1 MRCERLNMFPSSSHD
16 DVADC
21 RLSDVKPSA
30 QLSLRT
36 AATKLVPDLQN
47 ISGREFCEIAV
58 FPTFANR
65 IAATKVAAIHGLF
78 GTRRPSDVSRFVMAI
93 IIFAVYAVLRR
104 RSRPQCSKKLLKGSE
119 TKLDATSSVVSP
131 MGIPGVTA
139 SLFCSFVSSILSR
152 SRFAVFRL
160 PVFGHHIPL
169 QASTTL
175 TLASAQERSAYNFD
189 GGAVA
194 LHKPSRSF
202 IRGSSREN
210 LPSSKTAPGKVDQFA
225 HLISRAAIF
234 LLFAAPTLV
243 SGQALARYDAPFPSI
258 SSSTPTPFLV
268 ANIPPNSPVLAVCN
282 YPANAVPCTNYAQ
295 VFTSTGATCPS
306 GAQDTP
312 QPQPSACQSTG
323 DAQGNIG
330 FFAPPG
336 IYAYTVCIEN
346 SVSCFGPYEVI
357 LGASNGSLYCLL
369 TGGSGCLMTGDI
381 EMSDGMSL
389 EGTGA
394 QGSIAFNST
403 GGQGMVVD
411 LPYILDS
418 VGSAGNPGDVLTNVS
433 TSLLGLKGNT
443 SWGNPAALN
452 LPKTCQTGLG
462 DGLNAIPNGTYLQF
476 FCVNDSGR
484 NLAITAIHCYTDNA
498 GSSTL
503 NAKNNA
509 GTGLLTGAI
518 TCNNTKTGG
527 GAAGT
532 QSATTILA
540 AGDAVNFTFIA
551 DGTSTQTTW
560 TVSLTQQ

>member
-1 MRCERLNMFPSSSHD
+1 M
-16 DVADC
+16 
-21 RLSDVKPSA
+21 K
-30 QLSLRT
+30 SLR
-36 AATKLVPDLQN
+36 
-47 ISGREFCEIAV
+47 V
-58 FPTFANR
+58 F
-65 IAATKVAAIHGLF
+65 LF
-78 GTRRPSDVSRFVMAI
+78 
-93 IIFAVYAVLRR
+93 
-104 RSRPQCSKKLLKGSE
+104 
-119 TKLDATSSVVSP
+119 
-131 MGIPGVTA
+131 
-139 SLFCSFVSSILSR
+139 
-152 SRFAVFRL
+152 
-160 PVFGHHIPL
+160 
-169 QASTTL
+169 
-175 TLASAQERSAYNFD
+175 
-189 GGAVA
+189 VA
-194 LHKPSRSF
+194 LAASF
-202 IRGSSREN
+202 AFPQN
-210 LPSSKTAPGKVDQFA
+210 V
-225 HLISRAAIF
+225 
-234 LLFAAPTLV
+234 
-243 SGQALARYDAPFPSI
+243 RYDAPFPSI
-258 SSSTPTPFLV
+258 SSSTSTPYLL

-282 YPANAVPCTNYAQ
+282 SPANAVPCTNYA
-295 VFTSTGATCPS
+295 VTFTSTGATCPS
-306 GAQDTP
+306 GSQDTP

-330 FFAPPG
+330 WWAPPG
-336 IYAYTVCIEN
+336 RYDYTVCVSN
-346 SVSCFGPYEVI
+346 SCFGPYTVT
-357 LGASNGSLYCLL
+357 LGGASNGIYCLL
-369 TGGSGCLMTGDI
+369 TGGSGCLMSGPI
-381 EMSDGMSL
+381 EMSDGTAL

-403 GGQGMVVD
+403 AGQGMVVD

>member
-1 MRCERLNMFPSSSHD
+1 M
-16 DVADC
+16 
-21 RLSDVKPSA
+21 
-30 QLSLRT
+30 T
-36 AATKLVPDLQN
+36 
-47 ISGREFCEIAV
+47 
-58 FPTFANR
+58 
-65 IAATKVAAIHGLF
+65 
-78 GTRRPSDVSRFVMAI
+78 
-93 IIFAVYAVLRR
+93 
-104 RSRPQCSKKLLKGSE
+104 
-119 TKLDATSSVVSP
+119 
-131 MGIPGVTA
+131 GVQTCA
-139 SLFCSFVSSILSR
+139 
-152 SRFAVFRL
+152 L
-160 PVFGHHIPL
+160 PIC
-169 QASTTL
+169 
-175 TLASAQERSAYNFD
+175 AQERSTYNLG
-189 GGAVA
+189 GGAIA

-225 HLISRAAIF
+225 HLICHAAIF

-258 SSSTPTPFLV
+258 SSSTSTPFLV

-369 TGGSGCLMTGDI
+369 TGGIGCIMTGDI
-381 EMSDGMSL
+381 EMSDGTAL
-389 EGTGA
+389 GGTGA
-394 QGSIAFNST
+394 QGSIGFNATS
-403 GGQGMVVD
+403 GQGMVVSA
-411 LPYILDS
+411 PYVLDAS
-418 VGSAGNPGDVLTNVS
+418 GSAGNPGDVLTSVA
-433 TSLLGLKGNT
+433 TYELKGNT
-443 SWGNPAALN
+443 AWGSPSALI
-452 LPKTCQTGLG
+452 LPRTCQTGLG
-462 DGLNAIPNGTYLQF
+462 DGLNAIPSGTYLQF
-476 FCVNDSGR
+476 FCVND
-484 NLAITAIHCYTDNA
+484 TARTIGIGGIHCYTDNA

-503 NAKNNA
+503 AAKNNA
-509 GTGLLTGAI
+509 GTALLTGPI

-532 QSATTILA
+532 QSATVILA

-560 TVSLTQQ
+560 AVTLQQQ